1 MLEEEKQNVSLT
13 DVYEIEILFC
23 KVAELTLWLVP
34 TPLSWSL
41 WQIRKAGKIWP
52 LAIRGLGITTNADIT
67 QRWAITDQ
75 SATQAGNHKGGNK
88 LWFSPGERDT
98 CDLLPTARWLG
109 LFYVIIYYTL
119 HTHTQTHTFPNEC
132 VLSNLPQNVS
142 LGPMIRAW
150 ATVIPE
156 TRSLGMAALATRG
169 VGDSSGV
176 GEGP

>member
-119 HTHTQTHTFPNEC
+119 HTHTQTHTHKHTHTNTHIPKWMRSVQFASKCQPG
-132 VLSNLPQNVS
+132 SN
-142 LGPMIRAW
+142 
-150 ATVIPE
+150 
-156 TRSLGMAALATRG
+156 
-169 VGDSSGV
+169 D
-176 GEGP
+176 